1 MMEIYEECPAPE
13 SARFWLRRIKPEDAE
28 GLLHVYG
35 DPAALPY
42 FNSDN
47 CNGDNFYYATR
58 EQMEE
63 AVSFWE
69 LAYKNR
75 WFARLTI
82 LEKASGAP
90 IGTMELCYRASEDAF
105 NGMCILRVDVGSVY
119 EREAVLSELFA
130 LVTPHAD
137 AWLGSKG
144 IVTKAPVYAVE
155 RIAAL
160 KKCGFAPSEHF
171 LLDSRSGYPYNGY
184 WTYAAPSV

>member
-1 MMEIYEECPAPE
+1 MGIYEEYLAPE
-13 SARFWLRRIKPEDAE
+13 SAHYRLRLIRPEDAD
-28 GLLHVYG
+28 GLLSVYS
-35 DPAALPY
+35 DRNALPF

-47 CNGDNFYYATR
+47 CNGDNFYYTTR
-58 EQMEE
+58 ERMGE
-63 AVSFWE
+63 AVGFWK

-82 LEKASGAP
+82 LEKESGAP

-105 NGMCILRVDVGSVY
+105 NGMCVLRVDVGSAY
-119 EREAVLSELFA
+119 EREAVLSELFE
-130 LVTPHAD
+130 LVTPHTD

-155 RIAAL
+155 RVAAL

-171 LLDSRSGYPYNGY
+171 LLDSRSGYPYSGY
-184 WTYAAPSV
+184 WTNAASSV